1 MAIQIGEE
9 ACKLH
14 VCNLLGAALDNLDV
28 LLTAWKEKGEVP
40 EEFAASLQLATSAA
54 SSLQA
59 ATTFLRFL
67 HATNN

>member
-1 MAIQIGEE
+1 MAVQIGEE

-28 LLTAWKEKGEVP
+28 LLSAWKEKGDVP
-40 EEFAASLQLATSAA
+40 EQFVASLQLATSAA

-59 ATTFLRFL
+59 ATAFLAFL
-67 HATNN
+67 ESGKN